1 MQVLLSL
8 VQDSTVLLWGMVT
21 LVNLIEVA
29 NSRGLLSHWDT
40 ILDGLEQGSGVDCIY
55 LDFSKAFDK
64 VVLLQQL
71 KDHWENWKVAGCF
84 LGLSSKTASCGSRWR
99 HI

>member
-29 NSRGLLSHWDT
+29 NSRGLDT
-40 ILDGLEQGSGVDCIY
+40 SLQVDY
-55 LDFSKAFDK
+55 
-64 VVLLQQL
+64 
-71 KDHWENWKVAGCF
+71 
-84 LGLSSKTASCGSRWR
+84 SR
-99 HI
+99 